1 MDKNELKRQIF
12 DAIDRKADDIIGLGQ
27 RIRSHPELGFKE
39 TKTSRLVAETLAGL
53 GLVPQDGLALT
64 GVRAEAAGRGGDGP
78 AFAILGELDGLV
90 VARHPQADPSTGAP
104 AACGRQTPVC
114 RVPGSGP

>member
-53 GLVPQDGLALT
+53 GLVPKDGLALT
-64 GVRAEAAGRGGDGP
+64 GGRAEAAGRGGDGP
-78 AFAILGELDGLV
+78 AVAILGELGALGR
-90 VARHPQADPSTGAP
+90 ARHAP
-104 AACGRQTPVC
+104 AHPRPDA
-114 RVPGSGP
+114 